1 MSCETDKYYRYVARM
16 KPEHTR
22 QVLDEYDFSK
32 VEMINPN
39 NKTYDWDPVRYNDL
53 KSMIIRTI
61 CDQSCALL
69 GTQDLLMKNPEIFVE
84 RHHIEITKD
93 SAISGRFGIH
103 TDDDGPAG
111 GPCQSILYYYH
122 VDENITESQL
132 DFYNSEKPSCSN
144 STVMC
149 KDHHVCSFQPITGDV
164 ITFHNGVWHCPGNYK
179 TISETPVL
187 RGVIAI
193 FIKHPQE
200 AEAIESESEKDK
212 EINNCCSIM

>member
-53 KSMIIRTI
+53 KSMVIKTI

-84 RHHIEITKD
+84 RHHIEITKKD
-93 SAISGRFGIH
+93 SLTIGRFGIH

-122 VDENITESQL
+122 IDENITDSQL
-132 DFYNSEKPSCSN
+132 NFYTQENPDTSC
-144 STVMC
+144 C
-149 KDHHVCSFQPITGDV
+149 KTHLACSFQPVTGDV
-164 ITFHNGVWHCPGNYK
+164 VTFHNGIWHCPGNYK
-179 TISETPVL
+179 TESETPVL

-200 AEAIESESEKDK
+200 SKTTKENKLKD
-212 EINNCCSIM
+212 NQCCSIM

>member
-84 RHHIEITKD
+84 RHHIEIKKD
-93 SAISGRFGIH
+93 SSTIGRFGIH

-122 VDENITESQL
+122 IDENITDSQL
-132 DFYNSEKPSCSN
+132 NFYTQEHPDTSC
-144 STVMC
+144 C
-149 KDHHVCSFQPITGDV
+149 KTHLACSFQPVTGDV
-164 ITFHNGVWHCPGNYK
+164 VTFHNGIWHCPGNYK
-179 TISETPVL
+179 TESETPVL

-200 AEAIESESEKDK
+200 SKTTKENKLKD
-212 EINNCCSIM
+212 NQCCSIM